1 MSKKSHISFLRKR
14 VLQDWRGLP
23 GEARPDRATAV
34 SEVLTKVIQTLGLK
48 KRLQEEEI
56 MRAWHEVVGDFL
68 AAHSEPQQLAH
79 GTLYVRVI
87 QPTIR
92 YELDRVW
99 KPEIIRKLQ
108 ERFGNKII
116 RDMKLSF

>member
-1 MSKKSHISFLRKR
+1 MSKKSHSQFLRKR
-14 VLQDWRGLP
+14 VLQEWRGLP
-23 GEARPDRATAV
+23 GEAAPDRNNAI
-34 SEVLTKVIQTLGLK
+34 SEVLSNVIQKLGLK
-48 KRLQEEEI
+48 KRIQEEEI
-56 MRAWHEVVGDFL
+56 ISAWHEVVGDFL
-68 AAHSEPQQLAH
+68 AGHSEPLQLAH

-99 KPEIIRKLQ
+99 KPEILRKLQ
-108 ERFGNKII
+108 ERFGNRTI